1 MNRSCEYKPC
11 MIQPFRGAAFSGRLF
26 LFSEDKDNRHRENPE
41 RKKGTHQPLTTHIE
55 LTGKGSDRFC
65 TAGKVGPCGFGKN
78 HPRFAPVFF
87 PKTLPCRKRPLYRP
101 YSSKGLPKS
110 RVSTI

>member
-1 MNRSCEYKPC
+1 MEGRITKQISNQYKVTVNGVDYIC
-11 MIQPFRGAAFSGRLF
+11 SARGKFRNLGLS
-26 LFSEDKDNRHRENPE
+26 
-41 RKKGTHQPLTTHIE
+41 PLVGDIVRISTRIE

-87 PKTLPCRKRPLYRP
+87 PKTLPCRKRPLHRP

-110 RVSTI
+110 RVSTIK